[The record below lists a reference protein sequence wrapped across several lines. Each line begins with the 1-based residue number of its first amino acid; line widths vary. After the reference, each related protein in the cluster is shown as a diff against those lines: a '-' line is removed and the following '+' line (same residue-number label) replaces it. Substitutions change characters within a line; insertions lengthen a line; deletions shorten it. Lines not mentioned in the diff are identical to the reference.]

1 MMAIWFGARQYWP
14 EQPVRPESPIVVG
27 NPRRSVLEIRNV
39 EAGMSK
45 FASGNVAS
53 VSLNLARTCRRNDL
67 ATVQAHCNAAPQC
80 HFSGN
85 HAKQA
90 V

>member
-1 MMAIWFGARQYWP
+1 VMAIWFGARQYWP

-45 FASGNVAS
+45 FVGKCGQRIV
-53 VSLNLARTCRRNDL
+53 
-67 ATVQAHCNAAPQC
+67 
-80 HFSGN
+80 
-85 HAKQA
+85 
-90 V
+90 